1 MCALTVTST
10 VTDLEMSAVIFVM
23 QKETLPSFS
32 FTVTDEAPA
41 NPTIG
46 LTERGDMRE

>member
-1 MCALTVTST
+1 MRALTLTST
-10 VTDLEMSAVIFVM
+10 VTGLEMFGVIFVM